1 MKKLIATLTILS
13 AFGVASVAHASV
25 PSNYSSLSND
35 GKVINRSTS
44 GDFLSYLD
52 NYRIYDFVSETK
64 NSNGTITRLWKP
76 KKEIAVITDNNSYSY
91 VNIYTKAYNFD
102 ESGKQITDKS
112 TDFSKLK
119 YLGEFN
125 INSNT
130 VYRFWK

>member
-1 MKKLIATLTILS
+1 MKKLTAIIIVLLAI
-13 AFGVASVAHASV
+13 GVATVAHASTTNN
-25 PSNYSSLSND
+25 SKSND

-125 INSNT
+125 INSCT
-130 VYRFWK
+130 VYRFYK